1 MAELMLDRKEFED
14 KVYGCWI
21 GKNIGGTLGAP
32 YEGKKH
38 VIGLE
43 FYDPLP
49 SQAAPNDDLDLQLVW
64 LKCLE
69 DSGLN
74 PSVRTLAEYWNRHAY
89 RYPWAEYGFFMRNFS
104 RGLRPPVAGSF
115 ENYFVDEMG
124 SPIRSEIWACLHP
137 ADPQRAAEMAWRDS
151 AIDHAGGEGT
161 YGEMFWAAVESAAF
175 VESDPLTLIRIG
187 LAMIPPS
194 SQIAR
199 VIKEVLFC
207 HKRGW
212 NWGLTR
218 EKIATQFGHV
228 QACNAV
234 PNHGFTIIG
243 WLYGQDFGD
252 CLLKAVNCGYDT
264 DCTGATLGAVLG
276 ILLGAKQ
283 IPEKW
288 RKPVGDAIVLHKYT
302 CLSDAPKDL
311 SELTRRTIA
320 LTEKNALGGG
330 LTSFGDRTALP
341 ENMRSLLFRN
351 GRAWAALQQDSY
363 AGVEL
368 VDDKEVWLHY
378 GGDPVVWPEIAKVLW
393 VSVPDSPCAAVSM
406 SAPVG
411 WGCTVLGGNRF
422 ELVPPGDV
430 PGRNRLTVTVD
441 GASVDFVVLGP
452 QEATGYAAG
461 DRVQKCPTC
470 LARVEACMCACVT
483 GEKA

>member
-1 MAELMLDRKEFED
+1 MSNLILDRDEFAD
-14 KVYGCWI
+14 RVYGCWI

-38 VIGLE
+38 ALGLE

-74 PSVRTLAEYWNRHAY
+74 PSVRTLAEYWNRHAF
-89 RYPWAEYGFFMRNFS
+89 RYPWAEYGFFMRNYS
-104 RGLRPPVAGSF
+104 RGLRPPAAGSF

-124 SPIRSEIWACLHP
+124 SPIRSEIWACLYP
-137 ADPQRAAEMAWRDS
+137 ADPERAAEMAWKDS

-194 SQIAR
+194 CQIAR
-199 VIKEVLFC
+199 VIKDVLFC
-207 HKRGW
+207 HRQGM

-228 QACNAV
+228 QPCNAV
-234 PNHGFTIIG
+234 PNHGFAIIG
-243 WLYGQDFGD
+243 WLYGKDFGD

-276 ILLGAKQ
+276 ILLGAKR
-283 IPEKW
+283 IPGEW
-288 RKPVGDAIVLHKYT
+288 RKPVGDAIVLHRYT
-302 CLSDAPKDL
+302 CLTDAPKDL
-311 SELTRRTIA
+311 AELTRRTIVLA
-320 LTEKNALGGG
+320 ERAAAAGG
-330 LTSFGDRTALP
+330 LATFGSRTRLP
-341 ENMRSLLFRN
+341 ANVRSLLFRN
-351 GRAWAALQQDSY
+351 EKAWSALSQDSY

-368 VDDKEVWLHY
+368 VGNKEVWLHY
-378 GGDPVVWPEIAKVLW
+378 GGEPVIWPSIAKTVR
-393 VSVPDSPCAAVSM
+393 VTVPNSPRASVSM
-406 SAPVG
+406 SVPAG
-411 WGCTVLGGNRF
+411 WTCSALGENRF
-422 ELVPPGDV
+422 EIVPPADV

-441 GASVDFVVLGP
+441 GEAVDFVLLGP
-452 QEATGYAAG
+452 AEATGYAAG
-461 DRVQKCPTC
+461 ERVTKCPRC
-470 LARVEACMCACVT
+470 LARIEACMCENEPT
-483 GEKA
+483 GK